1 MSRAVEI
8 TDMNFDEEV
17 KNASESVVL
26 VDFWAPWCGPCRK
39 ISPIVDEIADEFEGK
54 VKITKVNIDNNLKLA
69 QEYSISGIPSILI
82 FKNGEAVERLVGL
95 MQKSAIVSNIEKHLQ
110 FFYYLKKRSDFIR
123 SPFCVFY
130 FNYFLMSLMLKPIL
144 CS

>member
-95 MQKSAIVSNIEKHLQ
+95 MQKSAL
-110 FFYYLKKRSDFIR
+110 
-123 SPFCVFY
+123 
-130 FNYFLMSLMLKPIL
+130 SLIHI
-144 CS
+144 

>member
-95 MQKSAIVSNIEKHLQ
+95 MQQSAIVSNIETNL
-110 FFYYLKKRSDFIR
+110 
-123 SPFCVFY
+123 
-130 FNYFLMSLMLKPIL
+130 
-144 CS
+144 

>member
-69 QEYSISGIPSILI
+69 QEYSLSGIPSILI

-95 MQKSAIVSNIEKHLQ
+95 MQKSAIVSNIEKHL
-110 FFYYLKKRSDFIR
+110 
-123 SPFCVFY
+123 
-130 FNYFLMSLMLKPIL
+130 
-144 CS
+144 

>member
-26 VDFWAPWCGPCRK
+26 VDFWAPWSGPCRK
-39 ISPIVDEIADEFEGK
+39 ISPIVDEITNEFEGK

-95 MQKSAIVSNIEKHLQ
+95 MQKSAIVSNIEKHL
-110 FFYYLKKRSDFIR
+110 
-123 SPFCVFY
+123 
-130 FNYFLMSLMLKPIL
+130 
-144 CS
+144 

>member
-26 VDFWAPWCGPCRK
+26 VDFWAPWCGPCRT

-95 MQKSAIVSNIEKHLQ
+95 MQKSAIVSNIEKHL
-110 FFYYLKKRSDFIR
+110 
-123 SPFCVFY
+123 
-130 FNYFLMSLMLKPIL
+130 
-144 CS
+144 

>member
-1 MSRAVEI
+1 MIKSKKNFVHTGDFLFMSRAVEI

-95 MQKSAIVSNIEKHLQ
+95 MQKSAIVSNIEKHL
-110 FFYYLKKRSDFIR
+110 
-123 SPFCVFY
+123 
-130 FNYFLMSLMLKPIL
+130 
-144 CS
+144 

>member
-1 MSRAVEI
+1 
-8 TDMNFDEEV
+8 MNFDEEV

-95 MQKSAIVSNIEKHLQ
+95 MQKSAIVSNIEKHL
-110 FFYYLKKRSDFIR
+110 
-123 SPFCVFY
+123 
-130 FNYFLMSLMLKPIL
+130 
-144 CS
+144 